1 MTGEHPAPSL
11 DAQAL
16 AASLT
21 VSELARSRAWY
32 VDTLGFGVTR
42 EHQREGRLFA
52 VSLAAGAVQV
62 LLTQDDGAKGSDRVR
77 GEGFSLQLTTSQDID
92 GIAARAIRA
101 GATLDTPPA
110 DAFGVRMFRLRDPDG
125 FRWTISS
132 PRTDTGR

>member
-1 MTGEHPAPSL
+1 MTVDSRSMPL

-21 VSELARSRAWY
+21 VADLARSRAWY
-32 VDTLGFGVTR
+32 VDTLGFAVAR
-42 EHQREGRLFA
+42 EHAREGKPFA
-52 VSLAAGAVQV
+52 VSLAAGVVQV
-62 LLTQDDGAKGSDRVR
+62 LLTQDDGAKGRDRVR

-92 GIAARAIRA
+92 GIAARAVRA
-101 GATLDTPPA
+101 GATLDTPPS

-132 PRTDTGR
+132 PRPG

>member
-1 MTGEHPAPSL
+1 MTTDSRPASL

-21 VSELARSRAWY
+21 VSDLARSRAWY
-32 VDTLGFGVTR
+32 VDTLGFTVAR
-42 EHQREGRLFA
+42 EHAREGTLFA
-52 VSLAAGAVQV
+52 VSLAAGSVQL
-62 LLTQDDGAKGSDRVR
+62 LLTRDDGAKGSDRVR

-92 GIAARAIRA
+92 AIAERATRA
-101 GATLDTPPA
+101 GATLDTPPS

-132 PRTDTGR
+132 PRAG